1 MRIEIGRYTLR
12 SDGLCLWIE
21 EEYEITNKK
30 TGKTKKLTRR
40 VAGYATSWSNL
51 VYQFCSHRYM
61 NSDAESVREFLKDM
75 EQTFQD
81 MLMLNEAAVKKDFR
95 MVKKT
100 AKERK
105 IK

>member
-1 MRIEIGRYTLR
+1 MEIRIGNYILR
-12 SDGLCLWIE
+12 SDGMSLWIE
-21 EEYEITNKK
+21 EEYEGKDAK
-30 TGKTKKLTRR
+30 TGRKKKQTRR
-40 VAGYATSWSNL
+40 VAGYAGNWSIL
-51 VYQFCSHRYM
+51 ARQFCEHKYK
-61 NSDAESVREFLKDM
+61 NSDAESVREFLKEM

-95 MVKKT
+95 LVKKN

>member
-1 MRIEIGRYTLR
+1 MEIRIGNYIIR
-12 SDGLCLWIE
+12 SDGLCMWVE
-21 EEYEITNKK
+21 EEYDGKDAK
-30 TGKTKKLTRR
+30 TGKTKKQTRR
-40 VAGYATSWSNL
+40 VAGYAGNWSIL
-51 VYQFCSHRYM
+51 TRQFCEHRYKS
-61 NSDAESVREFLKDM
+61 SDAESVREFLKEM

>member
-1 MRIEIGRYTLR
+1 MEIKIGKYTLK
-12 SDGLCLWIE
+12 SDGFCLWIE
-21 EEYEITNKK
+21 EEYEGKTK
-30 TGKTKKLTRR
+30 TGKAKTQKRR

-61 NSDAESVREFLKDM
+61 NSDAESVREFLKEM

-81 MLMLNEAAVKKDFR
+81 MLMLNETAVKKDFR

>member
-1 MRIEIGRYTLR
+1 MEIKIGRYILR
-12 SDGLCLWIE
+12 SDGLCMWVE
-21 EEYEITNKK
+21 EEYE
-30 TGKTKKLTRR
+30 GKDAKGKPKMQTRR
-40 VAGYATSWSNL
+40 VAGYASSWSNL
-51 VYQFCSHRYM
+51 VYQFCNHRYM
-61 NSDAESVREFLKDM
+61 NSDAESVREFLKEM

-95 MVKKT
+95 LVKKN